1 VVTARGE
8 SAARQSESRPSH
20 EDPAL
25 RGGRGSALLRGERR
39 KNAVLRLR
47 KRFGSAFVLA
57 ALLGSAVLPRP
68 ALAAS
73 AAEINRDVSKAL
85 KILYSSNAAAKNL
98 STKAKGILVFP
109 SIVKGGFVVGGQYGE
124 GALKQGN
131 RTVGYYTSV
140 AASYGLQAGLQK
152 FGYALFFMT
161 PGALDYLNKSG
172 GFEIGVGPSVVV
184 VDEGLAKSLTTT
196 TAQSD
201 IYAFFFNQKGLMAGL
216 GLQGTK
222 ITRFQPSQ

>member
-1 VVTARGE
+1 M
-8 SAARQSESRPSH
+8 
-20 EDPAL
+20 
-25 RGGRGSALLRGERR
+25 
-39 KNAVLRLR
+39 LRLR
-47 KRFGSAFVLA
+47 KR
-57 ALLGSAVLPRP
+57 LGSALLLAVVLGSATLSRP
-68 ALAAS
+68 ALGAS
-73 AAEINRDVSKAL
+73 AGEINRGVSKAL
-85 KILYSSNAAAKNL
+85 KILYSSNSAAKSL
-98 STKAKGILVFP
+98 ATKAKGILVFP

-124 GALKQGN
+124 GALRQGT
-131 RTVGYYTSV
+131 RTVGYYNSV

-161 PGALDYLNKSG
+161 PSSLEYLNKSE

-222 ITRFQPSQ
+222 ITRIHPSQ